1 MPNCKNKVAVYLSD
15 DEIEI
20 IESYKNKYQK
30 ENGIPLSRNAIIK
43 MLISRLSKEISIYN
57 NNTINTI

>member
-1 MPNCKNKVAVYLSD
+1 MPNCKNKVSVYLSD
-15 DEIEI
+15 DEIEV

-43 MLISRLSKEISIYN
+43 MLISRLSKEISI
-57 NNTINTI
+57 

>member
-20 IESYKNKYQK
+20 IESYKNKYHK
-30 ENGIPLSRNAIIK
+30 KNGIPLSRNAIIK
-43 MLISRLSKEISIYN
+43 MLISRLSKEISI
-57 NNTINTI
+57 